1 MRPGAVAKLG
11 YVAGALLV
19 ATTACTSEPAR
30 EPAVAGVI
38 QRVDR
43 SDRLLHLELDNG
55 GSVDIDLDEILAL
68 EGSRGGLGQGDLVL
82 AGELDGQ
89 PWYFGLTA
97 DRRTGCFLLTSMAR
111 DAGTHIV
118 FDNGLRLAKSPD
130 FRADVD
136 EGEMYP
142 PDGVD
147 GQTRFCVNSRG
158 VVTDVTPRPES
169 T

>member
-1 MRPGAVAKLG
+1 MRPGAVAKVG
-11 YVAGALLV
+11 YLAGALLV
-19 ATTACTSEPAR
+19 ATTACTSEPDR
-30 EPAVAGVI
+30 DPAVAGVI
-38 QRVDR
+38 QHVDR
-43 SDRLLHLELDNG
+43 SDRVLRLELDTG
-55 GSVDIDLDEILAL
+55 RIAEVDLDEAIAL
-68 EGSRGGLGQGDLVL
+68 EGSRGGLDRGDLFL

-89 PWYFGLTA
+89 PWYFGLTER
-97 DRRTGCFLLTSMAR
+97 RRTGCFLLTSLAR

-136 EGEMYP
+136 EGERYP

-158 VVTDVTPRPES
+158 MVTEVTPQPES